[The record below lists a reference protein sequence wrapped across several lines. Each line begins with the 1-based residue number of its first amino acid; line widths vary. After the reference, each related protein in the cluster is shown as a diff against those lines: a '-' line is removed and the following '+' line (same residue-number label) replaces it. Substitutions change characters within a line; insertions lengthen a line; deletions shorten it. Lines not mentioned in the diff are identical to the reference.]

1 MIINKNKINNL
12 IRKLNNMVLL
22 CFILICFISCESDI
36 GYTNYKSLSKDGFSS
51 SPIVF
56 NIPENVID
64 SGIKNLFIHLRNDN
78 NYPYSNIFLIASVQA
93 GNHLIFKDTLEY
105 AMANP
110 DGSWIGKGFTEVKDS
125 KLWWKEGVVF
135 PKERP
140 ISISIGQA
148 VRSFGKEKGVL
159 RLKGIESVG
168 ISIEDQ

>member
-1 MIINKNKINNL
+1 MINKIPITNLKRILKNK
-12 IRKLNNMVLL
+12 VLL
-22 CFILICFISCESDI
+22 CFIFTCLVSCESDS
-36 GYTNYKSLSKDGFSS
+36 GYTNYKSLTKDGFSS

-64 SGIKNLFIHLRNDN
+64 SGIKNLFIRLRNDN
-78 NYPYSNIFLIASVQA
+78 NYLYSNIFLIASVQA
-93 GNHLIFKDTLEY
+93 GNDVIFKDTLEY

-125 KLWWKEGVVF
+125 KLWWKEGIVF

-148 VRSFGKEKGVL
+148 VRSFGKEKGVS
-159 RLKGIESVG
+159 RLKGIQSVG

>member
-1 MIINKNKINNL
+1 MINKIPITNLKRILKNK
-12 IRKLNNMVLL
+12 VLL
-22 CFILICFISCESDI
+22 CFIFTCLVSCESDSR
-36 GYTNYKSLSKDGFSS
+36 YTNYKSLTKDGFSS

-56 NIPENVID
+56 NMPENVID
-64 SGIKNLFIHLRNDN
+64 SGIKNLFIRLRNDN
-78 NYPYSNIFLIASVQA
+78 NYLYSNIFLIASVQA
-93 GNHLIFKDTLEY
+93 GNDVIFKDTLEY

-125 KLWWKEGVVF
+125 KLWWKEGFVF

-140 ISISIGQA
+140 ISISISQA
-148 VRSFGKEKGVL
+148 VREFGKEKGVS

>member
-1 MIINKNKINNL
+1 MINKIPITNLKRILKNK
-12 IRKLNNMVLL
+12 VLL
-22 CFILICFISCESDI
+22 CFIFRCLVSCESDS
-36 GYTNYKSLSKDGFSS
+36 GYTNYKSLTKDGFSS

-64 SGIKNLFIHLRNDN
+64 SGIKNLFIRLRNDN
-78 NYPYSNIFLIASVQA
+78 NYLYSNIFLIASVQA
-93 GNHLIFKDTLEY
+93 GNDVIFKDTLEY

-135 PKERP
+135 PEARP
-140 ISISIGQA
+140 ISISISQA
-148 VRSFGKEKGVL
+148 VREFGKEKGVS

>member
-1 MIINKNKINNL
+1 MMINKITNTNLKRILKNKL
-12 IRKLNNMVLL
+12 LL
-22 CFILICFISCESDI
+22 CFIFTCLVSCESDS
-36 GYTNYKSLSKDGFSS
+36 GYINYKSLTNDGFSS

-64 SGIKNLFIHLRNDN
+64 SGRKNLFIRLRNDN
-78 NYPYSNIFLIASVQA
+78 SYLYSNIFLIATIKA
-93 GNHLIFKDTLEY
+93 GKEVIFKDTLEY

-110 DGSWIGKGFTEVKDS
+110 DGSWIGNGFTEIKDS

-140 ISISIGQA
+140 ISISITQA
-148 VRSFGKEKGVL
+148 VREFGKEKGVSK
-159 RLKGIESVG
+159 LKGIESVG

>member
-1 MIINKNKINNL
+1 MINKIPITNLKRILKNK
-12 IRKLNNMVLL
+12 VLL
-22 CFILICFISCESDI
+22 CFIFTCLVSCESDS
-36 GYTNYKSLSKDGFSS
+36 GYTNYKSLTKDGFSS

-93 GNHLIFKDTLEY
+93 GNDLIFKDTLEY

-125 KLWWKEGVVF
+125 KLWWKEGFVF

-140 ISISIGQA
+140 ISISISQA
-148 VRSFGKEKGVL
+148 VREFGKEKGVS

>member
-1 MIINKNKINNL
+1 MINKIPITNLKRILKNK
-12 IRKLNNMVLL
+12 VLL
-22 CFILICFISCESDI
+22 CFIFTCLVSCESDS
-36 GYTNYKSLSKDGFSS
+36 GYTNYKSLTKDGFSS

-64 SGIKNLFIHLRNDN
+64 SGIKNLFIRLRNDN
-78 NYPYSNIFLIASVQA
+78 NYLYSNIFLIASVQA
-93 GNHLIFKDTLEY
+93 GNDVIFKDTLEY

-125 KLWWKEGVVF
+125 KLWWKKGVVF
-135 PKERP
+135 PIERP

-148 VRSFGKEKGVL
+148 VRSFGKEKGVS
-159 RLKGIESVG
+159 RLKGIQSVG